1 MMIPSEALKQ
11 LLPYKHEV
19 SLSLGKERR
28 VGGGGGRWEAPSQGS
43 SMSKILTE

>member
-28 VGGGGGRWEAPSQGS
+28 VGGGGEDGKRPAKAHPCP
-43 SMSKILTE
+43 KF